1 MLVKRNSASRL
12 TMKSPGSW
20 PAISLA
26 NLKRVFTLFKSVV
39 ISSRTGTRNLAI
51 LYVGVLIAGTIDLKS
66 GRLSTNCELYKDHK
80 EFQI

>member
-1 MLVKRNSASRL
+1 
-12 TMKSPGSW
+12 MKSPGSW

-26 NLKRVFTLFKSVV
+26 NLKQVFTLFKSVV
-39 ISSRTGTRNLAI
+39 ISSRTGTKNLAI